1 MKKITT
7 IVPINEFGVLECEWR
22 GGCGGFNGE
31 CTVGSGLDGFCG
43 SDGFFNIEVCG
54 TGTDFATHIVV
65 DGGFGVEVSSF
76 PTTENVKQLMGR
88 LKKFV
93 VTQPVADLPEAPQV
107 DLSVGGLD
115 RDADDFGKFCYWYG

>member
-1 MKKITT
+1 
-7 IVPINEFGVLECEWR
+7 
-22 GGCGGFNGE
+22 
-31 CTVGSGLDGFCG
+31 
-43 SDGFFNIEVCG
+43 
-54 TGTDFATHIVV
+54 
-65 DGGFGVEVSSF
+65 
-76 PTTENVKQLMGR
+76 MGR